1 MIDLAE
7 LKEKR
12 YVSVICEYNPFH
24 FGHLHQLK
32 QLRSEFDG
40 VVCIMSGNLVQ
51 RGSVAIADK
60 YLRAET
66 AIKNG
71 ADLVLEL
78 PFPWCCASAKDFAR
92 AGVHIASNMAV
103 SHLAFGAE
111 DGLEKLC
118 EIRGFMSCA
127 DFDKRLKTL
136 VESSKNMSYPLALKT
151 LVGEELGEEYALA
164 SEKPNNILAL
174 EYLSALEGGKITP
187 FAVKRDQGFKSSS
200 AIRSLTEGEKILAE
214 IPTESADVLKRE
226 LGKDFP
232 RDIKKLDSFFIGTLR
247 RMSYDAPCEDL
258 YSTPYDLF
266 KKIVSN
272 ASKANSV
279 DELIVNCADKIYTSA
294 RVRRGILAIV
304 FGITAKRVRAMPSF
318 TCVLGANETGREI
331 LRASKKQSGIDIIT
345 KPVKALEA
353 SEQTRE
359 GFLFAKAVDDVIAL
373 SAPSPLP
380 SDRGKTPF
388 II

>member
-1 MIDLAE
+1 MIDLTE

-32 QLRSEFDG
+32 QLKSEFDG

-78 PFPWCCASAKDFAR
+78 PFPWCCSSAKDFAR
-92 AGVHIASNMAV
+92 AGVHIASNIAV

-111 DGLEKLC
+111 DGLDLLYEIREFMSRADFGEKL
-118 EIRGFMSCA
+118 
-127 DFDKRLKTL
+127 KKL
-136 VESSKNMSYPLALKT
+136 VESSKNISYPLALKT

-164 SEKPNNILAL
+164 SEKPNNILGL
-174 EYLSALEGGKITP
+174 EYLSALANYEISP
-187 FAVKRDQGFKSSS
+187 FAVKRDQSFKSSS
-200 AIRSLTEGEKILAE
+200 EIRSLTDGEKILAE
-214 IPTESADVLKRE
+214 IPSESAKVLERE

-232 RDIKKLDSFFIGTLR
+232 RDIKKLDSFFIGSLR
-247 RMSYDAPCEDL
+247 RMSYEKPCENL

-266 KKIVSN
+266 KKLVSN
-272 ASKANSV
+272 AAKVNSV
-279 DELIVNCADKIYTSA
+279 DELILSCGDKIYTSA
-294 RVRRGILAIV
+294 RVRRAILAV
-304 FGITAKRVRAMPSF
+304 TFGITAERVCQMPSY
-318 TCVLGANETGREI
+318 TCVLGANEVGREI
-331 LRASKKQSGIDIIT
+331 LKSAKKQSKIDIIT

-353 SEQTRE
+353 SRQTRE
-359 GFLFAKAVDDVIAL
+359 GFLFAKATEDIIAL
-373 SAPSPLP
+373 SAPNPIP
-380 SDRGKTPF
+380 SDTGKTPF

>member
-1 MIDLAE
+1 MIE
-7 LKEKR
+7 VKEKR

-32 QLRSEFDG
+32 QLKSEFDG

-51 RGSVAIADK
+51 RGSVAVADK

-66 AIKNG
+66 ALKNG

-78 PFPWCCASAKDFAR
+78 PFPWCCSSAKDFAR
-92 AGVHIASNMAV
+92 AGVHIASNVAA

-111 DGLEKLC
+111 DDLNSLCKIREFISTDDFGEKLKS
-118 EIRGFMSCA
+118 F
-127 DFDKRLKTL
+127 
-136 VESSKNMSYPLALKT
+136 VEQNKNLSYPQALKA
-151 LVGEELGEEYALA
+151 LVDEELGEEYASI

-174 EYLSALEGGKITP
+174 EYLSALENYEITP

-200 AIRSLTEGEKILAE
+200 KIRSLGDGELILNE
-214 IPTESADVLKRE
+214 LPSESAKVLKRE

-232 RDIKKLDSFFIGTLR
+232 RDIKKLDSFFIGSLR
-247 RMSYDAPCEDL
+247 RMSCEKGFENY

-266 KKIVSN
+266 KKLVSN
-272 ASKANSV
+272 SVKANSV

-294 RVRRGILAIV
+294 RVRRAILATV
-304 FGITAKRVRAMPSF
+304 FGITTHRVRSMPSY
-318 TCVLGANETGREI
+318 TCVLGANEIGREI
-331 LRASKKQSGIDIIT
+331 LKLSKKQSKIDITT

-353 SEQTRE
+353 SEKTRE
-359 GFLFAKAVDDVIAL
+359 SFLFAKGVEDVIAL
-373 SAPSPLP
+373 SAPTPIP
-380 SDRGKTPF
+380 SDTGKTPF